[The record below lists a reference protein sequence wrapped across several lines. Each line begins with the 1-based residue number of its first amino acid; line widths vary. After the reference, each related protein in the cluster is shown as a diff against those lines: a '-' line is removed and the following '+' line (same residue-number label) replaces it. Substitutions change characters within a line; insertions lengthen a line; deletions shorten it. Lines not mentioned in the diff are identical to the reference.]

1 MCMFAT
7 LVLELTA
14 LGFSA
19 RVAAAYVFLVQR
31 GSASARDIAEEL
43 AISRSSAHEVV
54 KQLVAHGFV
63 REERNGRFARFITE
77 PPTVVRAALDAERK
91 KADECLARFD
101 TVLPSLRALH
111 GVGGDAPVMR
121 YVDGTEGLREI
132 QKEFE
137 ALPGEIVQIFD
148 YDAFCASGGERLAH
162 DHRSALQK
170 QQRRVRS
177 LLIATSMPKNV
188 DDGTY
193 ALRGI
198 PPELF
203 TASGEMSICND
214 RVLLLSY
221 TPTMCAVLVR
231 SNVIADIC
239 RVSFELGWRMAG
251 EMERWEKNVVLSFP
265 ERVAS

>member
-1 MCMFAT
+1 MITC
-7 LVLELTA
+7 LVSELIA
-14 LGFSA
+14 LGFTP
-19 RVAAAYVFLVQR
+19 RVAEAYVFLAQR
-31 GSASARDIAEEL
+31 GNAAARDVAEEL

-54 KQLVAHGFV
+54 KQLVAYGFV
-63 REERNGRFARFITE
+63 REERHGRFARFITE
-77 PPTVVRAALDAERK
+77 PPSVVRAALDAKRK
-91 KADECLARFD
+91 RADECLARFD

-121 YVDGTEGLREI
+121 YVDGDDGLREI

-148 YDAFCASGGERLAH
+148 YDAFCRSGGERLAQE
-162 DHRSALQK
+162 HRTTLQQ

-177 LLIATSMPKNV
+177 LLIAQCMPKNV

-198 PPELF
+198 PPDLF
-203 TASGEMSICND
+203 TASGEMSICDD

-221 TPTMCAVLVR
+221 APTMGAVLIR